1 MKLTNEQVA
10 FYHENGYLLVKNVFT
25 PGDTNLM
32 CSEMESVIA
41 EDCPRRIL
49 EKNGSVRSF
58 FAPHF
63 SNELFDMVSR
73 DERVAAPSAQLLGGG
88 VYLYQSKLNTK
99 AAMCGDWWEWHQ
111 DYTYWKQ
118 DDGMPRPD
126 VLTAMIF
133 LNDVNEFNGPMLLI
147 PGSHKTGTVDN
158 EAHEAELGDEGYGQY
173 LQKAEYMTSLT
184 ADLKYK
190 LKQQTISNWVTSN
203 GLVSATGPAG
213 SVLFFHGNVF
223 HASSN
228 NLSPWHRHTYL
239 LTYNHINNEP
249 LEIEHPRPEFLAIR
263 KGIAIMP
270 VKVDLRDTV
279 TI

>member
-25 PGDTNLM
+25 ADEANLM

-49 EKNGSVRSF
+49 EKSGSVRSF

-63 SNELFDMVSR
+63 TNELFDLVSR
-73 DERVAAPSAQLLGGG
+73 DERVAAPTAQLLDGE
-88 VYLYQSKLNTK
+88 VYLYQGKLNTK

-133 LNDVNEFNGPMLLI
+133 LNDVTEFNGPMLLI

-158 EAHEAELGDEGYGQY
+158 EAHQAELSDEEYAKY

-190 LKQQTISNWVTSN
+190 LNQQTIRNWATSN

-228 NLSPWHRHTYL
+228 NLSPWPRHTYL
-239 LTYNHINNEP
+239 LTYNHTGNEP
-249 LEIEHPRPEFLAIR
+249 LEIEHPRPEFLAVR
-263 KGIAIMP
+263 KGVAIKP
-270 VKVDLRDTV
+270 VKVNFDAVLT
-279 TI
+279 T

>member
-25 PGDTNLM
+25 AGEADLM
-32 CSEMESVIA
+32 CSEMESVIT

-49 EKNGSVRSF
+49 EKTGSVRSF

-63 SNELFDMVSR
+63 SNELFDTVSR
-73 DERVAAPSAQLLGGG
+73 DERVAATAAQLLGGQI
-88 VYLYQSKLNTK
+88 YLYQSKLNTK

-133 LNDVNEFNGPMLLI
+133 LNDVTEFNGPMLLI

-158 EAHEAELGDEGYGQY
+158 EAHQADLSEEGYGEY
-173 LQKAEYMTSLT
+173 LRKAEYMTSLT

-213 SVLFFHGNVF
+213 SILFFHGNVF

-228 NLSPWHRHTYL
+228 NLSPWDRHTYL

-249 LEIEHPRPEFLAIR
+249 LEIEHPRPDFLAIR
-263 KGIAIMP
+263 KGIAINP
-270 VKVDLRDTV
+270 LKVDLLDAVTV
-279 TI
+279 